1 MFNAKG
7 TQISTAGTRDR
18 LIEAARELFYLQG
31 FEATSVAEILEKA
44 DVRSGSLYYYFSS
57 KEDLL
62 LAVLEKYKEMLW
74 PMVIEPVFERTG
86 DPIARVFGI
95 LEGYRMGLVYTNF
108 TGGCPIG
115 NLALELSDHHPAAR
129 ERIAQNF
136 EGWRAAI
143 RLCFEEAGERLP
155 AAVDRD
161 ALATFVLTVME
172 GAVMQARAHGS
183 IAPFDASMAM
193 LRDYIDR
200 LLRERQ
206 EAHGPGG
213 QSGPTASATDN
224 LGGR

>member
-1 MFNAKG
+1 MA
-7 TQISTAGTRDR
+7 TQTSTTNTRDR

-31 FEATSVAEILEKA
+31 FQATSVAEILEKA

-74 PMVIEPVFERTG
+74 PMVIEPVFQRTE
-86 DPIARVFGI
+86 DPIARVLGI
-95 LEGYRMGLVYTNF
+95 LEGYRKGLLYTNF

-129 ERIAQNF
+129 EKIAQNF

-143 RLCFEEAGERLP
+143 RRCFEEAGGRLP
-155 AAVDRD
+155 ATVDRD

-193 LRDYIDR
+193 LRDYFDR
-200 LLRERQ
+200 MLG
-206 EAHGPGG
+206 EASQTARPSPGLTAA
-213 QSGPTASATDN
+213 PTE
-224 LGGR
+224 